1 VTVAGHSE
9 SVSKDL
15 DGFVRDIQR
24 HEDIFAGWDEN
35 QVHTVRT
42 YRASIEALHKEAIRR
57 LIKNLSGE
65 PAAMQALKNALGDEV
80 VYAVLRHFGIVKPS
94 LQERLETA
102 LDSVRPMLASHGG
115 DVELVSVTPPETA
128 EIRFLG
134 ACDGCPASMLTF
146 IAGVKKAIE
155 EHCPEI
161 TDIKQ
166 ARGFLNGNGVKSNGV
181 QFVSPFALTHDGDW
195 QFAAQLAAI
204 PEGGILRVDLAGSDV
219 FLSRNG
225 HVVSC
230 FENACAHLGMPI
242 HDGEITDGIL
252 ACPHHGF
259 RYDLRS
265 GECLTAPEVQLQ
277 SHAVRVIANKVEVRR
292 AS

>member
-1 VTVAGHSE
+1 MTAAGHSE

-15 DGFVRDIQR
+15 DGFVHDIQR
-24 HEDIFAGWDEN
+24 LEAIFVGWDES
-35 QVHTVRT
+35 QAHAVRA
-42 YRASIEALHKEAIRR
+42 YRTSIEALHKEAIRR
-57 LIKNLSGE
+57 LIKSLSGE
-65 PAAMQALKNALGDEV
+65 PAAMQSLKTALGDEV
-80 VYAVLRHFGIVKPS
+80 VYGVLRHFGIIKPS
-94 LQERLETA
+94 LHERLESA
-102 LDSVRPMLASHGG
+102 LESVRPMLASHDG
-115 DVELVSVTPPETA
+115 DVELVSVTPPDTA

-161 TDIKQ
+161 TDIRQ
-166 ARGFLNGNGVKSNGV
+166 ARGVLNGSGAKNSV
-181 QFVSPFALTHDGDW
+181 QFVSPFALTQDGDW
-195 QFAAQLAAI
+195 KLAADLNSI
-204 PEGGILRVDLAGSDV
+204 PEGGILRVDLEGADV

-225 HVVSC
+225 RVVSC

-242 HDGEITDGIL
+242 HDGVVVDGIL

-265 GECLTAPEVQLQ
+265 GECLTAPEVALQ

-292 AS
+292 AI